1 MVAVNM
7 CLYERSQPRAFR
19 VVNCLVRLH
28 QGLVGL
34 EVGRSMEL
42 VAEIS
47 VQS

>member
-7 CLYERSQPRAFR
+7 CLYERSQPRAFQ
-19 VVNCLVRLH
+19 VVICFVRLH

-34 EVGRSMEL
+34 EVVRSIEL
-42 VAEIS
+42 FAEIS